1 MDESAPKVF
10 VSYSHDSSE
19 HKQWVGEISA
29 KLRHDGI
36 DVTLDQWDLSLGDDI
51 TKFMEDGLSLSD
63 RVILICT
70 ENYVRKAD
78 ASSLEP

>member
-19 HKQWVGEISA
+19 HKRWVGEISA